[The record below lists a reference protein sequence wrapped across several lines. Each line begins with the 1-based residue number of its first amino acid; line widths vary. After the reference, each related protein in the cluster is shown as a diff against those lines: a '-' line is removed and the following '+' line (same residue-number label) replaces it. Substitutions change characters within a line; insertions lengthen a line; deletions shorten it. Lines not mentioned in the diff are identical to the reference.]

1 MMSDLPSTT
10 PIVAEQAIFTSIRS
24 PMGEGYRIVAASPG
38 LRPEEKAEI
47 TRLSPS
53 HNSLC
58 TGGAVAEAIATY
70 PLATGR
76 QCIAYSQHA
85 GTEHTARG
93 GQRVFTHILILD
105 REDFNALGAN
115 PFRAYAGIPTGQ
127 AIAPSDSIPSSLPPV
142 TLEPPG
148 REFVSAASTAGLDI
162 ELLCAISSAISA
174 GCRLVVAGVARPLP
188 ALEWALLLTPRWYR
202 RKLSASAGLRFST
215 SRPMQLVFVDRDMG
229 ETARAI
235 AGQRI
240 QLWDVQQPEGHEK
253 PAPAEWFDLLR
264 RLWHERRH
272 EEIARL
278 TMGLSTETTANDLRR
293 VAALCEAIDELPEA
307 PASRVEE
314 LRCRYAR
321 ATGTSPTEVELLT
334 DFWRALN
341 ARRDALAHE
350 NPENQG
356 CPAVTRG

>member
-1 MMSDLPSTT
+1 MSDLPSTT

-70 PLATGR
+70 PLTTGR

-85 GTEHTARG
+85 GVEHTARG
-93 GQRVFTHILILD
+93 GQRVFTHVLILGRD
-105 REDFNALGAN
+105 DFNALGAN
-115 PFRAYAGIPTGQ
+115 PFTAYAGIPAAQ
-127 AIAPSDSIPSSLPPV
+127 AISPGDSVPSSLPPV
-142 TLEPPG
+142 TLEPA

-162 ELLCAISSAISA
+162 DLLCAISSAISA

-215 SRPMQLVFVDRDMG
+215 SRPLQLVFVDRDMG

-264 RLWHERRH
+264 RLWRERRH
-272 EEIARL
+272 EEMVRL
-278 TMGLSTETTANDLRR
+278 TMGLSTEITAADLRR
-293 VAALCEAIDELPEA
+293 VAGLCEAIDELPEA
-307 PASRVEE
+307 PAHRVEE
-314 LRCRYAR
+314 LQRTYAR
-321 ATGTSPTEVELLT
+321 AAGTSPTEVELLT

-341 ARRDALAHE
+341 ARRNVLAHE
-350 NPENQG
+350 STENSA
-356 CPAVTRG
+356 CPAVSTP